1 MNMLEVGKLFLS
13 FTRDKTTIS
22 NRNKRKTP
30 PGGYVTDYR
39 VGPFLSAT
47 SSRKKLVLCFCAEMF
62 GDILDLH
69 PGLLFP
75 NRTNEGLV

>member
-1 MNMLEVGKLFLS
+1 MNMLEVGKLFPS

-22 NRNKRKTP
+22 NRNKRKIP
-30 PGGYVTDYR
+30 PGGYVRDYW
-39 VGPFLSAT
+39 VGLFFSAT
-47 SSRKKLVLCFCAEMF
+47 SSRTKLVLCFCAEMF

-75 NRTNEGLV
+75 NRTN